1 LLLSGVTALGV
12 FESFLNRLNSGI
24 ITLLHV
30 LHNFCLK
37 IILAVYVK
45 GKLNKI
51 NYKMKNK
58 LGFVL
63 AFVCLA
69 VLLVNMSV
77 VLATTETKTFT
88 LPIEVKEMIVYVN
101 GEEFYHG
108 ICGPFS
114 SSNGT
119 SNGTV
124 TCTINQATKM
134 PSIVR
139 GENVDVKVV
148 IVGADNAE
156 KALLADNVNMRVWYR
171 QSGTTTEDVSDIFDL
186 YRNNQYVRTMYLPM
200 PSTMDAFKIYT
211 MHVEIEGDDLS
222 GLISADI
229 PFDVQRVSNALDIKS
244 LDIKSSCEVAC
255 NSITVDAVI
264 KNVGAHDLE
273 DIYVKATI
281 KELGISGT
289 EFIDVLVPYRTH
301 DDSTTEEVS
310 VVIQLPSNVKS
321 GTYTLEVTAYNDDA
335 ETTVTQQFTI
345 SGASTPTGTVDVTP
359 QTTRQDIA
367 QGQSGA
373 YTLIVTNN
381 GASTQTF
388 SVEATGLEGW
398 ATSQITPS
406 AFSLAPGDSQLV
418 TVYVTAKDDAIT
430 AEHLFSVKVK
440 YGNDAK
446 SFNFVS
452 NITSDKAALDLKSI
466 LMIVGIVLAVA
477 IIILLIVLLAQ
488 KTRTSEKPEESYY

>member
-1 LLLSGVTALGV
+1 MLLPGVTALGV
-12 FESFLNRLNSGI
+12 FESFLNRLNSRI
-24 ITLLHV
+24 ITLLHA

-77 VLATTETKTFT
+77 ALATIENKTIT
-88 LPIEVKEMIVYVN
+88 GPIEVKEMIVYVN

-108 ICGPFS
+108 ICTGIS
-114 SSNGT
+114 SSETGDYWD
-119 SNGTV
+119 
-124 TCTINQATKM
+124 CTIYKADKM

-156 KALLADNVNMRVWYR
+156 KTLLADNVNMRVWFR
-171 QSGTTTEDVSDIFDL
+171 ESGKTTEDVSDIFDI

-229 PFDVQRVSNALDIKS
+229 PFDVQRKSNALDIKS
-244 LDIKSSCEVAC
+244 LDIKSSCEIAC
-255 NSITVDAVI
+255 NSITVNAVI
-264 KNVGAHDLE
+264 KNVGNHDSE

-310 VVIQLPSNVKS
+310 VVLQLPSNVKS

-406 AFSLAPGDSQLV
+406 AFSLASGESQLV

-452 NITSDKAALDLKSI
+452 NITSDKATLDLKSI

>member
-1 LLLSGVTALGV
+1 
-12 FESFLNRLNSGI
+12 
-24 ITLLHV
+24 
-30 LHNFCLK
+30 
-37 IILAVYVK
+37 
-45 GKLNKI
+45 
-51 NYKMKNK
+51 MKNK

-63 AFVCLA
+63 AFVFFA
-69 VLLVNMSV
+69 VLLVSSFA
-77 VLATTETKTFT
+77 LASTETKTFT
-88 LPIEVKEMIVYVN
+88 APVDIKEMIVYVN
-101 GEEFYHG
+101 GEEFYYG
-108 ICGPFS
+108 ICQNS
-114 SSNGT
+114 STN
-119 SNGTV
+119 NV
-124 TCTINQATKM
+124 VCTIDTADKM

-148 IVGADNAE
+148 IVGADNE
-156 KALLADNVNMRVWYR
+156 NKTLLADNVNMRVWFR
-171 QSGTTTEDVSDIFDL
+171 ESGNTVEDLSDIFDI
-186 YRNNQYVRTMYLPM
+186 YRNNQYVRTMYLKM

-211 MHVEIEGDDLS
+211 MHVEIEGDDLD
-222 GLISADI
+222 GLTSADI

-244 LDIKSSCEVAC
+244 LDIRSSCEVAC
-255 NSITVDAVI
+255 NSITAAVVV
-264 KNVGAHDLE
+264 KNVGNHDLE

-281 KELGISGT
+281 KELGLSGT

-301 DDSTTEEVS
+301 DDSTTEEVE
-310 VVIQLPSNVKS
+310 VVIQLPSNVRS
-321 GTYTLEVTAYNDDA
+321 GIYTLEVSAYNDDA
-335 ETTVTQQFTI
+335 ETTVTQQFTL
-345 SGASTPTGTVDVTP
+345 SGANVPTGNVEITP
-359 QTTRQDIA
+359 QTSRQDIA

-388 SVEATGLEGW
+388 GVEATGLEGW

-406 AFSLAPGDSQLV
+406 SFSLAPGESQLV

-440 YGNDAK
+440 YGTEAK

-452 NITSDKAALDLKSI
+452 NITAERSTLDLKSI